1 MVTNGEK
8 NMPGK
13 IIYDGLSLLDNKT
26 PIIAIAI
33 NGNKYSPNTK
43 TGDMLQTYILTKDID
58 PRLANKTGQDF
69 GICGDCPHRGTP
81 SNDPKRSVAENRN
94 CYVRID
100 QGPLIVYKSFNKGNY
115 PVASDQDIIDIG
127 SNRPVRLGTYGDPA
141 AVPRQVW
148 DLLLTNA
155 TGHTGYSHQ
164 NNIKDSYT
172 DITMTSVD
180 SEDEARLAWSR
191 GERTFRVMDVKE
203 QPVKGKEILCPA
215 SKEAGQK
222 TVCELCK
229 LCSGSQIN
237 KRSIAIMKH

>member
-1 MVTNGEK
+1 M
-8 NMPGK
+8 
-13 IIYDGLSLLDNKT
+13 
-26 PIIAIAI
+26 
-33 NGNKYSPNTK
+33 
-43 TGDMLQTYILTKDID
+43 
-58 PRLANKTGQDF
+58 
-69 GICGDCPHRGTP
+69 
-81 SNDPKRSVAENRN
+81 
-94 CYVRID
+94 
-100 QGPLIVYKSFNKGNY
+100 IVYKSFHNGKY
-115 PVASDQDIIDIG
+115 PVASNQDIIDIG

-237 KRSIAIMKH
+237 KRSVAIMKH